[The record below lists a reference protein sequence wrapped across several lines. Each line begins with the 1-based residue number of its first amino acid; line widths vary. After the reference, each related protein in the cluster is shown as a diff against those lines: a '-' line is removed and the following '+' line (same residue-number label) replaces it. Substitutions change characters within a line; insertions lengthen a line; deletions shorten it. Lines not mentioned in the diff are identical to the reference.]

1 MSLCILVQNLR
12 KPSSGH
18 RGRASELRILSCGLC
33 GRSFECH
40 GLPSCW
46 CRGIKLTR
54 IQLKEITEL
63 ASDCICPTC
72 LQESEHQSMRMGL
85 RGTDEESGRYKAAWR
100 LNDGGNLVTGWK
112 LLRLNRWIYR
122 ST

>member
-1 MSLCILVQNLR
+1 MSPCILVRNSR
-12 KPSSGH
+12 KPSSDH

-40 GLPSCW
+40 GPPSCW

-54 IQLKEITEL
+54 VQLKEITEL

-72 LQESEHQSMRMGL
+72 LQERAHRGCGTVKIGRLWLGWGIACKIRGVHSECTQKIWANPS
-85 RGTDEESGRYKAAWR
+85 
-100 LNDGGNLVTGWK
+100 
-112 LLRLNRWIYR
+112 
-122 ST
+122 

>member
-12 KPSSGH
+12 KPSSDH
-18 RGRASELRILSCGLC
+18 HGRASELRILSCGLC

-40 GLPSCW
+40 GVPSCW

-72 LQESEHQSMRMGL
+72 LRESAHQSMRMGL
-85 RGTDEESGRYKAAWR
+85 RGTDEESDRYKAAQR
-100 LNDGGNLVTGWK
+100 LNDGGTWLPGGNSFV
-112 LLRLNRWIYR
+112 
-122 ST
+122 